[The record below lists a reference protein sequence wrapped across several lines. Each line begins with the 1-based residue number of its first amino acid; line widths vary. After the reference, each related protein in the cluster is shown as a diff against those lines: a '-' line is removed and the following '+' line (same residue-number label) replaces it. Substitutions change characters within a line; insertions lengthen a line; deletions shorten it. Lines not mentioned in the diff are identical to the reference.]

1 MITGRL
7 RQQQPPPPP
16 PPQAQQPQ
24 FQMPRTPQ
32 EAQALFESL
41 LAAGQIPQEIVD
53 RMQKGERF
61 ALRVT
66 PQGLVLQSAGAP
78 PAPAA
83 TQQPVDGGA
92 APGDASQSAEA
103 PPAAEAPAAPAPTP
117 APAPA
122 PAPRPAPQPPMA
134 GPMRPAAPA
143 RPTGQPK
150 PGRNDDCPCGSGI
163 KYKKCCAPAFD

>member
-1 MITGRL
+1 
-7 RQQQPPPPP
+7 
-16 PPQAQQPQ
+16 
-24 FQMPRTPQ
+24 MPRTPQ

-66 PQGLVLQSAGAP
+66 PQGLVLQSAGPAQ

-83 TQQPVDGGA
+83 
-92 APGDASQSAEA
+92 GDASAA
-103 PPAAEAPAAPAPTP
+103 PAPADAAAPAAQAPAAPAPAAPPPAAP
-117 APAPA
+117 APSASRPPA
-122 PAPRPAPQPPMA
+122 PAPRP
-134 GPMRPAAPA
+134 G
-143 RPTGQPK
+143 TQPK

>member
-16 PPQAQQPQ
+16 PPPQQPQ

-41 LAAGQIPQEIVD
+41 LAAGQIPQEIVE

-66 PQGLVLQSAGAP
+66 PQGLVLQSAGPAQ

-83 TQQPVDGGA
+83 
-92 APGDASQSAEA
+92 GD
-103 PPAAEAPAAPAPTP
+103 APAAPAATDGSAPAAQAP
-117 APAPA
+117 AAPPPAPPAPPAAPAPA
-122 PAPRPAPQPPMA
+122 PAA
-134 GPMRPAAPA
+134 MRPAAPPPA
-143 RPTGQPK
+143 PRPGSQPK

>member
-1 MITGRL
+1 MNTGRL
-7 RQQQPPPPP
+7 RQQQQPPPPP
-16 PPQAQQPQ
+16 PPPQQPQ

-66 PQGLVLQSAGAP
+66 PQGLVLQSAGPAQ

-83 TQQPVDGGA
+83 
-92 APGDASQSAEA
+92 GDASAAPAPADAAAPAA
-103 PPAAEAPAAPAPTP
+103 PPPAAPAPSASRP
-117 APAPA
+117 PA
-122 PAPRPAPQPPMA
+122 PAPRP
-134 GPMRPAAPA
+134 G
-143 RPTGQPK
+143 TQPK